1 VTSPDS
7 HAGSGI
13 LLARQAI
20 YDRRLRIRAWE
31 LLFRAHNPDQAD
43 VRDGDHATSSVLI
56 NAFSGL
62 PVADI
67 LEGRPAFI
75 NFTRR
80 LLDFTPPISP
90 AQLVVEVLEDVE
102 IDADTVAAIARL
114 KQQGYTIALD
124 DYVYRD
130 THTELIRH
138 ADIIK
143 VDVLASSMSEI
154 EQLVERVQSQH
165 IKLLA
170 EKVETQAM
178 FDACKKLGFELFQGY
193 FLSRPQLVKG
203 RTLKSDQ
210 RVVLQLLASLRKP
223 DLEFREIE
231 RLIQTD
237 SVLVLKMLRLV
248 NSALFH
254 LPRRITSIRQ
264 ALTVLGMDRVR
275 SWVQLLALSGLE
287 KKPGALYLNA
297 MVRARLGQQLAE
309 ITRRQHL
316 SGDQQFTIGLLST
329 LDALLGL
336 PLEQILDTASFSEEV
351 RDAILQRS
359 GDSGFLLDTVIAFE
373 HGQFGAIDWSR
384 LAQLG
389 ITADHARDA
398 YIESLRWADEALKLI
413 SG

>member
-1 VTSPDS
+1 MENQ
-7 HAGSGI
+7 AGSGI

-20 YDRRLRIRAWE
+20 YDRRLRIHAWE

-124 DYVYRD
+124 DYIYRE

-143 VDVLASSMSEI
+143 VDVLASSMSDI
-154 EQLVERVQSQH
+154 EQLVERVQSQR

-178 FDACKKLGFELFQGY
+178 FDTCKKLGFELFQGY

-210 RVVLQLLASLRKP
+210 RVVLQLLATLRKP

-231 RLIQTD
+231 RLLQTD

-309 ITRRQHL
+309 ISRRQHL
-316 SGDQQFTIGLLST
+316 PADQQFTIGLLST

-336 PLEQILDTASFSEEV
+336 SLEQILDNASFPDEV
-351 RDAILQRS
+351 RSAILQHS

-373 HGQFGAIDWSR
+373 RGQFSAIDWPR

>member
-1 VTSPDS
+1 MTTADNAS
-7 HAGSGI
+7 SGI

-20 YDRRLRIRAWE
+20 YDRKLRIHAWE
-31 LLFRAHNPDQAD
+31 LLFRTHNSEHAD
-43 VRDGDHATSSVLI
+43 ISDGDHATSSVLL

-90 AQLVVEVLEDVE
+90 SQLVVEVLEDVV

-124 DYVYRD
+124 DYIYQE
-130 THTELIRH
+130 THAELIRH
-138 ADIIK
+138 TDIIK
-143 VDVLASSMSEI
+143 VDVLASPMDEI
-154 EQLVERVQSQH
+154 EKLVARVQPH
-165 IKLLA
+165 KIRLLA

-178 FDACKKLGFELFQGY
+178 FDSCKQLGFELFQGY

-203 RTLKSDQ
+203 RTLKGDQ
-210 RVVLQLLASLRKP
+210 RAVLQLLSMLRKP
-223 DLEFREIE
+223 GVEFREIE
-231 RLIQTD
+231 RVIQTD

-287 KKPGALYLNA
+287 NKPGALYLDA
-297 MVRARLGQQLAE
+297 MVRARLGQRLAE
-309 ITRRQHL
+309 LTRNQQL

-329 LDALLGL
+329 LDALLGVS
-336 PLEQILDTASFSEEV
+336 LEEVLDSASFSDEV
-351 RDAILQRS
+351 RAAILQHD

-384 LAQLG
+384 LTRFG
-389 ITADHARDA
+389 ISTDSARDA
-398 YIESLRWADEALKLI
+398 YIESLRWADEALKVL
-413 SG
+413 GN

>member
-1 VTSPDS
+1 MDNSAS
-7 HAGSGI
+7 SGI

-20 YDRRLRIRAWE
+20 YDRKLRIHAWE
-31 LLFRAHNPDQAD
+31 LLFRAHNTEQAD
-43 VRDGDHATSSVLI
+43 ISDGDHATSSVLL
-56 NAFSGL
+56 NAFGAL

-67 LEGRPAFI
+67 LEGKPAFI

-90 AQLVVEVLEDVE
+90 SQLVVEVLEDIE
-102 IDADTVAAIARL
+102 INADTVAAIARL

-124 DYVYRD
+124 DYIYRE

-138 ADIIK
+138 TDIIK
-143 VDVLASSMSEI
+143 VDVLASPMHEI
-154 EQLVERVQSQH
+154 EQLIARVRPH
-165 IKLLA
+165 GIRLLA

-178 FDACKKLGFELFQGY
+178 YDTCKGLGFELFQGY

-203 RTLKSDQ
+203 RTLKGDQ
-210 RVVLQLLASLRKP
+210 RSVLQLLATLRNP
-223 DLEFREIE
+223 NAEFREIE
-231 RLIQTD
+231 KVIQTD

-264 ALTVLGMDRVR
+264 ALTVLGMERVR

-287 KKPGALYLNA
+287 KKPGALYLDT
-297 MVRARLGQQLAE
+297 MVRARLGQRLAE
-309 ITRRQHL
+309 ISQNQQI
-316 SGDQQFTIGLLST
+316 SSDQQFTIGLLST
-329 LDALLGL
+329 LDALLGVS
-336 PLEQILDTASFSEEV
+336 LEEILNDDSFSDDI
-351 RDAILQRS
+351 RTAILQHD

-384 LAQLG
+384 MMQLG
-389 ITADHARDA
+389 ITADNARDA
-398 YIESLRWADEALKLI
+398 YIDSLRWADEALKVLG
-413 SG
+413 S